1 MIIINNCVLIG
12 RLTKD
17 PELRYL
23 PNGNNTAVANFTL
36 AVDRNLSKDKKEEA
50 VRKGQPTA
58 DFINI
63 TAWGKT
69 AELVNNYLNK
79 GSQVA
84 VQGRIQTGRYE
95 KDGQMIYTTDVI
107 AERVEFLG
115 GRGESKQPSTDS
127 IDGWDN
133 YGQDIPF

>member
-1 MIIINNCVLIG
+1 MNNWIGIG
-12 RLTKD
+12 RLTRD

-23 PNGNNTAVANFTL
+23 PGNNNSAVTNFTL
-36 AVDRNLSKDKKEEA
+36 AIDRNMSKERRQEA
-50 VRKGQPTA
+50 ESKGQPTA